1 MSNTREGFNLI
12 LDQTDQ
18 ALLPS
23 IPQEFCTI
31 GGASEVVFSA
41 WLISLELCSL
51 QWRAGATLRRPGE
64 TQTGQPRA
72 SGGHAL
78 RGQGASA
85 RLRVSPGF
93 YF

>member
-1 MSNTREGFNLI
+1 MTNTREGFNLI

-51 QWRAGATLRRPGE
+51 Q
-64 TQTGQPRA
+64 
-72 SGGHAL
+72 
-78 RGQGASA
+78 
-85 RLRVSPGF
+85 
-93 YF
+93 